1 MKVKYRVLE
10 SRYSDGSVRFFPQS
24 YDWWHGWRFYA
35 NSQWSDFD
43 NRGPGI
49 RIWFD
54 TLEKAETFL
63 TREIEWLK
71 IHDPKKEAVV
81 DGYIHQVKEII
92 HKYNGDKKKQGV
104 LT

>member
-1 MKVKYRVLE
+1 MKIKYRVLE

-49 RIWFD
+49 RVWFD
-54 TLEKAETFL
+54 TLEKAEAYL
-63 TREIEWLK
+63 KRQIEWRK
-71 IHDPKKEAVV
+71 THDPNKI
-81 DGYIHQVKEII
+81 DPMSGYVYRVKEII
-92 HKYNGDKKKQGV
+92 HKYDEAK
-104 LT
+104 